1 MGVIYC
7 YSLDKEDINLKATVL
22 GTGSWGTA
30 LAQVLDDNGHQVVM
44 YGVDND
50 EITEINQRHTNSRY
64 FHGVKLSSTLTATA
78 DAAQAMEG
86 CEMVLITVP
95 TKFVSDALHTIKP
108 YVKEGTLVVNA
119 SKGFDINTDKRM
131 TETVKNILGECG
143 IKPVVSVIGPSHAE
157 EVILRRVTCICSV
170 STDIESARL
179 AQHIFSNDYMRL
191 YVNSD
196 EVGAEYAVA
205 IKNVIALASG
215 MLSGLGYGD
224 NSRAALVTR
233 GLAEMIR
240 YCTAKGGK
248 SETCCGLA
256 GVGDLMVTCFSPH
269 SRNYQAGYII
279 GQDDSSMGFL
289 RDNKKTVEGVY
300 SCKVIY
306 EDARKNYDFDLPI
319 INGIYDI
326 LFNGKHPSDALHELM
341 ARPLTEE

>member
-1 MGVIYC
+1 M
-7 YSLDKEDINLKATVL
+7 KAAVL

-30 LAQVLDDNGHQVVM
+30 LAQVLDDNGHDVTM

-50 EITEINQRHTNSRY
+50 EISEINQRHTNTRY
-64 FHGVKLSSTLTATA
+64 FHGIKLGEGLRATN
-78 DAAQAMEG
+78 DPVVAMDGAEL
-86 CEMVLITVP
+86 VLITVP
-95 TKFVSDALHTIKP
+95 TKFVSNALNTIKP
-108 YVKEGTLVVNA
+108 YVKPGTLVVNA

-131 TETVKNILGECG
+131 TETVRDILGDCG
-143 IKPVVSVIGPSHAE
+143 IMPVVSVIGPSHAE

-170 STDIESARL
+170 STDTEAAKL
-179 AQHIFSNDYMRL
+179 AQQIFSNSYMRL
-191 YVNSD
+191 YVNTD

-215 MLSGLGYGD
+215 MLSGLGFGD

-233 GLAEMIR
+233 GLTEMIR

-248 SETCCGLA
+248 TETCCGLA
-256 GVGDLMVTCFSPH
+256 GIGDLMVTCFSPH
-269 SRNYQAGYII
+269 SRNYQAGFIM

-306 EDARKNYDFDLPI
+306 EDAKANYGFSMPI
-319 INGIYDI
+319 ISSIYDV
-326 LFNGKHPSDALHELM
+326 LFNGKHPSSALHELM
-341 ARPLTEE
+341 NRPLTEE

>member
-1 MGVIYC
+1 M
-7 YSLDKEDINLKATVL
+7 KAAVL

-30 LAQVLDDNGHQVVM
+30 LAQVLSDNGHDVVM

-50 EITEINQRHTNSRY
+50 EISEINQRHTNTRY
-64 FHGVKLSSTLTATA
+64 FHGVKLSESLRATA
-78 DAAQAMEG
+78 DAADAMDGAEL
-86 CEMVLITVP
+86 VLITVP
-95 TKFVSDALHTIKP
+95 TKFVSNALNTVKP

-131 TETVKNILGECG
+131 TETVRDILGDCG

-170 STDIESARL
+170 STDVEAAKL
-179 AQHIFSNDYMRL
+179 AQQIFSNSYMRL
-191 YVNSD
+191 YVNTD

-248 SETCCGLA
+248 TETCCGLA
-256 GVGDLMVTCFSPH
+256 GIGDLMVTCFSPH
-269 SRNYQAGYII
+269 SRNYQAGYIM

-306 EDARKNYDFDLPI
+306 EDAKSNYSFSLPI
-319 INGIYDI
+319 ISSIYDI
-326 LFNGKHPSDALHELM
+326 LFNGKHPSSALHELM
-341 ARPLTEE
+341 GRPLTEE

>member
-1 MGVIYC
+1 M
-7 YSLDKEDINLKATVL
+7 KATVL

-30 LAQVLDDNGHQVVM
+30 LAQVLNDNGHDVIM

-50 EITEINQRHTNSRY
+50 EISEINNRHTNSRY
-64 FHGVKLSSTLTATA
+64 FHGVKLDESICATA
-78 DAAQAMEG
+78 DAEKAMED
-86 CEMVLITVP
+86 CEMLLITVP
-95 TKFVSDALHTIKP
+95 TKFVSDALNTVKP

-131 TETVKNILGECG
+131 TETVKDILGECG
-143 IKPVVSVIGPSHAE
+143 IRPVVSVIGPSHAE
-157 EVILRRVTCICSV
+157 EVILRRVTLICSV
-170 STDIESARL
+170 STDVESAKL
-179 AQHIFSNDYMRL
+179 AQHIFSNSYMRL
-191 YVNSD
+191 YVNTD
-196 EVGAEYAVA
+196 EIGAEYAVA

-233 GLAEMIR
+233 GLTEMMR

-248 SETCCGLA
+248 TETCYGLA
-256 GVGDLMVTCFSPH
+256 GIGDLMVTCFSPH

-279 GQDDSSMGFL
+279 GKDNSAMGFL

-306 EDARKNYDFDLPI
+306 EDAKKNYNFSMPI
-319 INGIYDI
+319 ISGIYDV
-326 LFNGKHPSDALHELM
+326 LFNGKHPSDALYELM
-341 ARPLTEE
+341 NRPLTEE

>member
-1 MGVIYC
+1 M
-7 YSLDKEDINLKATVL
+7 KAAVL

-30 LAQVLDDNGHQVVM
+30 LAQVLDDNGHNVTM
-44 YGVDND
+44 YGVDHD
-50 EITEINQRHTNSRY
+50 EITEINERHTNTRY
-64 FHGVKLSSTLTATA
+64 FHGVKLSPTLTATA
-78 DAAQAMEG
+78 NAEEAMKDTEL
-86 CEMVLITVP
+86 VLITVP
-95 TKFVSDALHTIKP
+95 TKFVSNALNTIKP

-131 TETVKNILGECG
+131 TETVKDILGPCG
-143 IKPVVSVIGPSHAE
+143 IRPVVSVIGPSHAE

-170 STDIESARL
+170 SSDSDTAHA
-179 AQHIFSNDYMRL
+179 AQEIFSNNYMRL
-191 YVNSD
+191 YVNTD
-196 EVGAEYAVA
+196 EIGAEYAVA

-233 GLAEMIR
+233 GLAEMMR

-248 SETCCGLA
+248 AETCCGLA
-256 GVGDLMVTCFSPH
+256 GIGDLMVTCFSPH

-279 GQDDSSMGFL
+279 GQDDSAMGFL

-306 EDARKNYDFDLPI
+306 EDAKTNYDFALPI
-319 INGIYDI
+319 ITSIYDI
-326 LFNGKHPSDALHELM
+326 LFNGKHPSDALCELM
-341 ARPLTEE
+341 GRPLTEE